1 MSQEQ
6 KDKISNALK
15 GIKRS
20 QQTKEKQ
27 SKAMRDY
34 WASLPYSDE
43 DNKLDNINTDG
54 EREKA
59 TK

>member
-20 QQTKEKQ
+20 QQTKDKQ

-34 WASLPYSDE
+34 WASIPYSEE
-43 DNKLDNINTDG
+43 DNK
-54 EREKA
+54 
-59 TK
+59 